1 MATISTTSPE
11 REAARRLRESFR
23 GTVLVDGDQMYG
35 EARRLWN
42 GEVVKRPA
50 VIARCEDESD
60 VAAAVAVARE
70 HDLPLSVRG
79 GGHDW
84 AGRALRDGGLVID
97 LTSMRAVTVD
107 PDAEIATAQGGAT
120 AGDVVAHAGQFGLA
134 PVTGTVKAVGMAGLT
149 LGGGYG
155 PLCGKHGLG
164 ADNLLGARVVLAD
177 SRIVT
182 ADDAHDPDLL
192 WALRGGGGSFGVV
205 TSGRYRLHPLA
216 SVTAG
221 LLLFGLE
228 QAATVLRGYR
238 ELIAEAPD
246 ELTVMS
252 GFLSGPDGRPLLL
265 LFRAWSGEPAPG
277 EREITRF
284 EQLGNPVMTQVA
296 PMPYSHALGAFDA
309 QVVNG
314 RHHAIRTRW
323 LAELTDDAAA
333 ILIDAA
339 RSVSSSSSAIALH
352 HLHGAAARVAPTAT
366 AFALRREHLLV
377 EIIAAWE
384 PGEAGES
391 ARHVSWADT
400 VCEALAPAAL
410 PGGYPNLLG
419 PDDVEQL
426 VLAYGA
432 NTGRLREL
440 KRRYDPDDVFASAIC
455 ALPASP

>member
-1 MATISTTSPE
+1 MATTSTTSPE
-11 REAARRLRESFR
+11 QAASRLRGSIH
-23 GTVLVDGDQMYG
+23 GAVLVDGDEIYG

-42 GEVVKRPA
+42 GAVDKRPA

-60 VAAAVAVARE
+60 VAAAVAAARE

-84 AGRALRDGGLVID
+84 AGRALTNGGLVID
-97 LTSMRAVTVD
+97 LTSMRAVTID
-107 PDAEIATAQGGAT
+107 PGAGIATTQGGAT
-120 AGDVVAHAGQFGLA
+120 AGDVVAPAGQFGLA

-164 ADNLLGARVVLAD
+164 ADNLLSARVVLAD
-177 SRIVT
+177 GRIVT

-205 TSGRYRLHPLA
+205 TSARYRLHPLA

-228 QAATVLRGYR
+228 QAKTVLRGYR

-246 ELTVMS
+246 ELTVMT
-252 GFLSGPDGRPLLL
+252 GFLSGPDGNPLLF
-265 LFRAWSGEPAPG
+265 LFPVWSGELARG
-277 EREITRF
+277 EREIARF
-284 EQLGNPVMTQVA
+284 EQLGTPLTTQVA
-296 PMPYSHALGAFDA
+296 PMTYGDALGAFDA

-314 RHHAIRTRW
+314 RHHTIRTRW
-323 LAELTDDAAA
+323 LAELSDDAAS

-339 RSVSSSSSAIALH
+339 RSVSSPFSAVALH
-352 HLHGAAARVAPTAT
+352 HFHGAAARIAPDAT

-384 PGEAGES
+384 QAERGES
-391 ARHVSWADT
+391 ARHVSWADV
-400 VCEALAPAAL
+400 VCDELAPAAL

-419 PDDVEQL
+419 PDDRDRL
-426 VLAYGA
+426 ALAYGA
-432 NTGRLREL
+432 NADRLREL
-440 KRRYDPDDVFASAIC
+440 KRRYDPTDVFASAIC
-455 ALPASP
+455 ALPAAW

>member
-1 MATISTTSPE
+1 MATTTASSE
-11 REAARRLRESFR
+11 RDAARRLRGSIR
-23 GTVLVDGDQMYG
+23 GTVLVDSDAMYG
-35 EARRLWN
+35 DARQLWN
-42 GEVVKRPA
+42 GAVDKRPA
-50 VIARCEDESD
+50 VIVRCADEVD
-60 VAAAVAVARE
+60 VSRAVMVARE

-84 AGRALRDGGLVID
+84 AGRALSDGGLVID

-107 PDAEIATAQGGAT
+107 SDAGTATAQGGAT
-120 AGDVVAHAGQFGLA
+120 TGDVVAPARSLGLA

-164 ADNLLGARVVLAD
+164 VDNLLDARVVLAD
-177 SRIVT
+177 GRLVM
-182 ADDAHDPDLL
+182 ADRENDPDLF

-205 TSGRYRLHPLA
+205 TSARYRLHPLA

-228 QAATVLRGYR
+228 QAEAVLHRYQ
-238 ELIAEAPD
+238 ELIAEAAD

-252 GFLSGPDGRPLLL
+252 GFLSGPDGKPLLF
-265 LFRAWSGEPAPG
+265 LFPAWSGEPTQG
-277 EREITRF
+277 ERELARF
-284 EQLGNPVMTQVA
+284 EQLGTPLTTQVA
-296 PMPYSHALGAFDA
+296 PMTYGDALGAFDA

-314 RHHAIRTRW
+314 RHHTIRTRW
-323 LAELTDDAAA
+323 LAELSDDAAS

-339 RSVSSSSSAIALH
+339 RSVSSPFSAVALH
-352 HLHGAAARVAPTAT
+352 HFHGAAARVAPEAT

-384 PGEAGES
+384 QAERGES
-391 ARHVSWADT
+391 ARHVSWADV
-400 VCEALAPAAL
+400 VCDELAPAAL

-419 PDDVEQL
+419 PDDRDRL
-426 VLAYGA
+426 ALAYGA
-432 NTGRLREL
+432 NADRLREL
-440 KRRYDPDDVFASAIC
+440 KRRYDPTDVFASAIC
-455 ALPASP
+455 ALPAAW